1 MTHNVPA
8 YVGNTGPS
16 RRIDNQFL
24 MNSSRKPLSLLIA
37 MLTPLWSLS
46 AGAVG
51 LGELT
56 ARSNLGEPL
65 RAEIRLLSRGG
76 PELDPNCVRRVSP
89 ADSDDMPWI
98 RTARIRVAGDRLIIT
113 TREPINHPIAM
124 IGIQLGCESPLRRD
138 YPILLQPPVGHRTP
152 VSPPEVT
159 TVHATGATAGTAS
172 GAAAPSPRRG
182 SIERGA
188 PSSPPAK
195 QPRPSRQDSP
205 PARSQAP
212 VPSSSDRL
220 IIGSGADAGLAPL
233 RMSLLLSRP
242 PAGDQP
248 DGGRQ
253 QLNQEQRT
261 LAEIDDRIAS
271 QLEVNEKIRRLE
283 EYQLMLKERIVQL
296 DQGKPGPGPAI
307 APQQTAAA
315 SAFNA
320 DTLLEKLKDWT
331 PTLAGLAAALAGIG
345 ALIWLRR
352 RRRTEEAEMTTE
364 PAFETDMR
372 ITAPPQTVGRSGRD
386 EPADLRA
393 MPPVQHSIAPLPP
406 ADTSAEWADPT
417 FAPAHPIPFDETVD
431 EQDSAL
437 ELAEIMMSFGR
448 TQGAAETLAD
458 YIRNNPRQ
466 AVKPWLKLLDVYH
479 VAGMRSEFEAL
490 TRQLNKTFN
499 VKMVSWNDFK
509 AVRSA
514 PADSI
519 EQMPHITQRLQDLWG
534 TQEAQAYIH
543 QILRDNRNGTRQGF
557 PLSVVEEL
565 LLLLAILDGEFGPYK
580 PPSEPSLEPMATAEP
595 LTQPPLDF

>member
-1 MTHNVPA
+1 
-8 YVGNTGPS
+8 
-16 RRIDNQFL
+16 

-37 MLTPLWSLS
+37 LLLPLWSLS

-51 LGELT
+51 LGDLT
-56 ARSNLGEPL
+56 AKSHLGEPL
-65 RAEIRLLSRGG
+65 RAEIRLLSLNGV
-76 PELDPNCVRRVSP
+76 ELDQNCVRRVSP
-89 ADSDDMPWI
+89 ADVDDMPWI
-98 RTARIRVAGDRLIIT
+98 RSARIRVAGDRLIVT
-113 TREPINHPIAM
+113 TREPVNHPIAM
-124 IGIQLGCESPLRRD
+124 LGIQLGCDSPLRRD
-138 YPILLQPPVGHRTP
+138 YPVLLQPPVGLSTA
-152 VSPPEVT
+152 VSPAEITAEPAPRP
-159 TVHATGATAGTAS
+159 ATSRLSAVSVPTA
-172 GAAAPSPRRG
+172 
-182 SIERGA
+182 ERSVQ
-188 PSSPPAK
+188 PTSRPK
-195 QPRPSRQDSP
+195 QPQERRQDR
-205 PARSQAP
+205 PAARNLHP

-220 IIGSGADAGLAPL
+220 LIGSGADGLAPL
-233 RMSLLLSRP
+233 RMSLLLSSP
-242 PAGDQP
+242 PQGDEP
-248 DGGRQ
+248 DGARQ
-253 QLNQEQRT
+253 QLRQEQRT

-296 DQGKPGPGPAI
+296 DQRKPAPAS
-307 APQQTAAA
+307 AAA
-315 SAFNA
+315 KQSEAA
-320 DTLLEKLKDWT
+320 AQTLSGTDKLLETLKTWA
-331 PTLAGLAAALAGIG
+331 PTLAGLAAVLAGLG
-345 ALIWLRR
+345 ALIWMRR
-352 RRRTEEAEMTTE
+352 RRHAEEAEMTTE

-372 ITAPPQTVGRSGRD
+372 ISAPPQTIGRSKRE
-386 EPADLRA
+386 EPAEMRA

-514 PADSI
+514 PADTV
-519 EQMPHITQRLQDLWG
+519 EKMPHITQRLQDLWG

-543 QILRDNRNGTRQGF
+543 QILRDNRNGTREGF

-565 LLLLAILDGEFGPYK
+565 LLLLAILDSEFGPYK
-580 PPSEPSLEPMATAEP
+580 PSTEPTLEPMAQAAPPTEA
-595 LTQPPLDF
+595 PLDF

>member
-1 MTHNVPA
+1 
-8 YVGNTGPS
+8 
-16 RRIDNQFL
+16 
-24 MNSSRKPLSLLIA
+24 

-51 LGELT
+51 LGDLT

-65 RAEIRLLSRGG
+65 RAEIRLLNLGG
-76 PELDPNCVRRVSP
+76 LELDPNCVRRASP
-89 ADSDDMPWI
+89 ADNDDIPWI
-98 RTARIRVAGDRLIIT
+98 RTARVRVSGDRLIVT
-113 TREPINHPIAM
+113 TREPMSHPIAM
-124 IGIQLGCESPLRRD
+124 LGIQLGCESPLRRD
-138 YPILLQPPVGHRTP
+138 YPILLQPPVGRSP
-152 VSPPEVT
+152 AVSLPEISAAPATRPAVT
-159 TVHATGATAGTAS
+159 AASSGASSGVRHAAERGTQPSAAPKQPRAPRQDGATA
-172 GAAAPSPRRG
+172 
-182 SIERGA
+182 
-188 PSSPPAK
+188 
-195 QPRPSRQDSP
+195 
-205 PARSQAP
+205 RSLTP
-212 VPSSSDRL
+212 VPSNTDRL

-233 RMSLLLSRP
+233 RMSLLLSSP
-242 PAGDQP
+242 PSADQP
-248 DGGRQ
+248 DGPRQ

-296 DQGKPGPGPAI
+296 DQTKPAPGSAA
-307 APQQTAAA
+307 APQAPAAA
-315 SAFNA
+315 SAPGFSK
-320 DTLLEKLKDWT
+320 DKLLEALKEWA
-331 PTLAGLAAALAGIG
+331 PALAGLAAALAGIG
-345 ALIWLRR
+345 TLIWRR
-352 RRRTEEAEMTTE
+352 RRRHAEEAEMTTE

-372 ITAPPQTVGRSGRD
+372 ISAPPQTVGRSKRE
-386 EPADLRA
+386 EPADMRA

-565 LLLLAILDGEFGPYK
+565 LLLLAILDSEFGPYK
-580 PPSEPSLEPMATAEP
+580 QPSEPSLEPMAPAPPTEA
-595 LTQPPLDF
+595 PLDF

>member
-1 MTHNVPA
+1 
-8 YVGNTGPS
+8 
-16 RRIDNQFL
+16 

-37 MLTPLWSLS
+37 ILTPLWSLS

-51 LGELT
+51 LGDLT

-65 RAEIRLLSRGG
+65 RAEIRLLSLGG
-76 PELDPNCVRRVSP
+76 IELDPNCVRRVSP
-89 ADSDDMPWI
+89 ADNDDMPWI
-98 RTARIRVAGDRLIIT
+98 RSARIRVAGDRLIVT
-113 TREPINHPIAM
+113 TREPVNHPIAM
-124 IGIQLGCESPLRRD
+124 LGIQLGCESPLRRD
-138 YPILLQPPVGHRTP
+138 YPILLQPPVGHRAA
-152 VSPPEVT
+152 VSPPEISAAQVASAASSRASSSNW
-159 TVHATGATAGTAS
+159 HSAERGTK
-172 GAAAPSPRRG
+172 PSP
-182 SIERGA
+182 A
-188 PSSPPAK
+188 PK
-195 QPRPSRQDSP
+195 TPRAPRQDSTA
-205 PARSQAP
+205 ARGLPP

-233 RMSLLLSRP
+233 RMSLLLSSP
-242 PAGDQP
+242 PMGDQP
-248 DGGRQ
+248 DASRQ
-253 QLNQEQRT
+253 QLSQEHRT

-283 EYQLMLKERIVQL
+283 EYPLMLKERIVQL
-296 DQGKPGPGPAI
+296 DERKPVPAS
-307 APQQTAAA
+307 AAA
-315 SAFNA
+315 QQAAAPAAPAAAFSVDKLQ
-320 DTLLEKLKDWT
+320 DTLKEWT
-331 PTLAGLAAALAGIG
+331 PSLAGLAAVLVGIG
-345 ALIWLRR
+345 TLIWLRR
-352 RRRTEEAEMTTE
+352 RRHTEEAEMTTE
-364 PAFETDMR
+364 PAFETDIR
-372 ITAPPQTVGRSGRD
+372 ISAPPQTVGRSKRE
-386 EPADLRA
+386 EPAEMRA
-393 MPPVQHSIAPLPP
+393 MPPVQHSVAPLPP

-509 AVRSA
+509 AVRAA

-580 PPSEPSLEPMATAEP
+580 QPSELDLEPMTPAAPATEP
-595 LTQPPLDF
+595 TTDF